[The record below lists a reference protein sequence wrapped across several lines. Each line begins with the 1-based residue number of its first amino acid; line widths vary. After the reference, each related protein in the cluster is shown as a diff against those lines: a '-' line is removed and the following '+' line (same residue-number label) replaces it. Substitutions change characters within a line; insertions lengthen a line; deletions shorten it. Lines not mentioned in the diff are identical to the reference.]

1 MYARLLSYRCHRGRT
16 AGRRVRGSFQVPYNI
31 YKSLWCAKLS
41 DSWTILKPQ
50 RKLWGEKDWAF
61 QHGPILLNKAHL
73 LVPGLK
79 NLNTFLYLN
88 WHFVCHCKHFCST
101 LFTKT
106 LGGYFTW
113 MTIYAV
119 NQTMIQRYLT
129 VKDLRLLL
137 THFHKL
143 RASNKIFSVFNQDC
157 QDLHLAQ
164 RSCHHCDPLHR
175 CLCRAHHLHKVQK
188 SCQVGIYSMARMCRM
203 PNFFYP

>member
-1 MYARLLSYRCHRGRT
+1 MYAPLLSCRCHRGWT
-16 AGRRVRGSFQVPYNI
+16 AGRRVRCRFQVPYNI

-61 QHGPILLNKAHL
+61 QHGPIVPNKAHL

-164 RSCHHCDPLHR
+164 RSCHHCDPLHC

-188 SCQVGIYSMARMCRM
+188 SGQVGI
-203 PNFFYP
+203 FYG